1 MNEKVLKYDAVLSN
15 FIQEF
20 DSRFE
25 GFRHNAADFDLFVQ
39 PFTMFSADLQME
51 LIELQ
56 CDSELKIKFM
66 SLPLTDF
73 YKCVPAIRSQMM
85 LSFSL
90 MNLTGKQTNRHSC
103 TLYPDFVSKSAA
115 AQFGKTFEK

>member
-1 MNEKVLKYDAVLSN
+1 MDAQYGGVVPPGGNLVHLPCLGEAGKVNEKVLKYDAVLSN

-73 YKCVPAIRSQMM
+73 YKCVPAIRPLKNEEQ
-85 LSFSL
+85 L
-90 MNLTGKQTNRHSC
+90 H
-103 TLYPDFVSKSAA
+103 VSYK
-115 AQFGKTFEK
+115 